1 MSILKE
7 IVEKKIIEVNN
18 DKKEKSLLDLKKILK
33 KKNFSFRKQ
42 LINFKKKNK
51 TAIIA
56 EVKKASPSK
65 GIFINK
71 FDYLKIATEYMNAG
85 AACLS
90 VLTEKN
96 YFLGNKEYLRQIKK
110 KINLPILCKDFFVD
124 PYQVYEASVIGADCI
139 LILLKSTD
147 IKLAK
152 LLYKTA
158 LKCGLDSIIE
168 VHNENEMQTAL
179 QFKEA
184 IIGINNRN
192 LDTFKTDINTTIKIY
207 KKFNLTNR
215 LIICESG
222 INSNK
227 DIKKITKETGVTN
240 FLIGE
245 SLIKSGS
252 IAKKFRQLV
261 L

>member
-7 IVEKKIIEVNN
+7 IVKKKIIEVNN
-18 DKKEKSLLDLKKILK
+18 DKKEKSLLDLKKKFK

-42 LINFKKKNK
+42 LISFKKENK

-65 GIFINK
+65 GILIKK

-124 PYQVYEASVIGADCI
+124 PYQVYEASLIGADCI

-147 IKLAK
+147 TKLAK

-158 LKCGLDSIIE
+158 LKCGLDTIIE
-168 VHNENEMQTAL
+168 VHNENEMQIAL

-192 LDTFKTDINTTIKIY
+192 LDTFKTDISTTIKIY

-227 DIKKITKETGVTN
+227 DIKKIIKETGITN

-252 IAKKFRQLV
+252 ITKKFEKLV
-261 L
+261 V

>member
-7 IVEKKIIEVNN
+7 IVKKKIIEVNN

-51 TAIIA
+51 IAIIA

-96 YFLGNKEYLRQIKK
+96 YFLGNKEYLRAIKK
-110 KINLPILCKDFFVD
+110 KN
-124 PYQVYEASVIGADCI
+124 
-139 LILLKSTD
+139 
-147 IKLAK
+147 
-152 LLYKTA
+152 
-158 LKCGLDSIIE
+158 
-168 VHNENEMQTAL
+168 
-179 QFKEA
+179 
-184 IIGINNRN
+184 
-192 LDTFKTDINTTIKIY
+192 
-207 KKFNLTNR
+207 
-215 LIICESG
+215 
-222 INSNK
+222 
-227 DIKKITKETGVTN
+227 
-240 FLIGE
+240 
-245 SLIKSGS
+245 
-252 IAKKFRQLV
+252 
-261 L
+261 

>member
-1 MSILKE
+1 
-7 IVEKKIIEVNN
+7 
-18 DKKEKSLLDLKKILK
+18 
-33 KKNFSFRKQ
+33 
-42 LINFKKKNK
+42 
-51 TAIIA
+51 
-56 EVKKASPSK
+56 
-65 GIFINK
+65 
-71 FDYLKIATEYMNAG
+71 MNAG
-85 AACLS
+85 AACIS

-96 YFLGNKEYLRQIKK
+96 YFLGNKKYLRAIKK

-124 PYQVYEASVIGADCI
+124 PYQVYEASLIGADCI

-158 LKCGLDSIIE
+158 LKCGLDTIIE
-168 VHNENEMQTAL
+168 VHDENEMQTAL

-215 LIICESG
+215 LIVCESG

-227 DIKKITKETGVTN
+227 DIKKITKETGITN

-245 SLIKSGS
+245 SLIKSNS
-252 IAKKFRQLV
+252 ITKKFKELV
-261 L
+261 V